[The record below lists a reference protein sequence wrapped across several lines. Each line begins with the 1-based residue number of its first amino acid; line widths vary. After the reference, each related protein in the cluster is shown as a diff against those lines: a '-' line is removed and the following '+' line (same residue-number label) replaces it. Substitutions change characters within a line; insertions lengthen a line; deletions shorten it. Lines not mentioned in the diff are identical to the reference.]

1 MTRRPQNKRANG
13 RVPRGSRPAH
23 LSFAAV
29 TKALETTEI
38 LQGTLRP
45 MGFRRESTALT
56 HLFANHI
63 EVVGVCECR
72 QTVRLGDMIRLG
84 SAERSQA
91 LIAALKTTSA
101 AISRQLAEG
110 QSSARKAAAAA
121 GKEK

>member
-56 HLFANHI
+56 HLFANH
-63 EVVGVCECR
+63 
-72 QTVRLGDMIRLG
+72 GDMIRLG